1 MTFWSA
7 VILLFL
13 VLDPLGNVPI
23 FVSVLARVEPRRRT
37 RVITRELLIALLV
50 LLVFL
55 VAGEWVLRVL
65 QVTDPA
71 LTISGGVILFLI
83 ALRMIFAAPEAV
95 FGEEPGEEPFIVP
108 LAVPLVAGPSALAM
122 VLLLVARDPRRIAM
136 WLAALLVAWFA
147 TAVILLLSAPLS
159 RALGSRGLAAIARL
173 MGLILITV
181 AVQLFL
187 NGLSRFLQ
195 LTA

>member
-1 MTFWSA
+1 MSFWSA

-37 RVITRELLIALLV
+37 RVVARELTIALAV

-55 VAGEWVLRVL
+55 VAGEWVLRLL

-71 LTISGGVILFLI
+71 LTIAGGVILFLI
-83 ALRMIFAAPEAV
+83 ALRMIFAGPEAV

-122 VLLLVARDPRRIAM
+122 VLLLVARDPARIAM
-136 WLAALLVAWFA
+136 WLAALLMAWFA
-147 TAVILLLSAPLS
+147 TSVILLLSAPLS
-159 RALGSRGLAAIARL
+159 RALGSRGLAAMARL
-173 MGLILITV
+173 MGLILVTV

-187 NGLSRFLQ
+187 NGLRSFLHF
-195 LTA
+195 TA

>member
-1 MTFWSA
+1 MSFWSA

-37 RVITRELLIALLV
+37 RVVARELTIALAV

-55 VAGEWVLRVL
+55 VAGEWVLRLL

-71 LTISGGVILFLI
+71 LTIAGGVILFLI
-83 ALRMIFAAPEAV
+83 ALRMIFAGPEAV

-122 VLLLVARDPRRIAM
+122 VLLLVARDPARIAM
-136 WLAALLVAWFA
+136 WLAALLMAWFA
-147 TAVILLLSAPLS
+147 SSVILLLSAPLS
-159 RALGSRGLAAIARL
+159 RALGSRGLAAMARL
-173 MGLILITV
+173 MGLILVTV

-187 NGLSRFLQ
+187 NGLRSFLHF
-195 LTA
+195 TA

>member
-147 TAVILLLSAPLS
+147 TAAILLLSAPLS

>member
-1 MTFWSA
+1 MSFWSA

-37 RVITRELLIALLV
+37 RVVARELTIALAV

-55 VAGEWVLRVL
+55 VAGEWVLRLL

-71 LTISGGVILFLI
+71 LTIAGGVILFLI
-83 ALRMIFAAPEAV
+83 ALRMIFAGPEAV

-122 VLLLVARDPRRIAM
+122 VLLLVARDPARIAM
-136 WLAALLVAWFA
+136 WLAALLMAWLA
-147 TAVILLLSAPLS
+147 TSVILLLSAPLS
-159 RALGSRGLAAIARL
+159 RALGSRGLAAMARL
-173 MGLILITV
+173 MGLILVTV
-181 AVQLFL
+181 AVQLLL
-187 NGLSRFLQ
+187 NGLRSFLH

>member
-1 MTFWSA
+1 MGFWSA

-23 FVSVLARVEPRRRT
+23 FVSVLARVEPRRRL
-37 RVITRELLIALLV
+37 RVVARELIIALVV

-55 VAGEWVLRVL
+55 AAGQWVLRAL
-65 QVTDPA
+65 QVTEPT

-83 ALRMIFAAPEAV
+83 ALRMIFAAPEGV
-95 FGEEPGEEPFIVP
+95 FGEPPGEEPFIVP

-136 WLAALLVAWFA
+136 WLAALLVAWCA
-147 TAVILLLSAPLS
+147 TSAILLLSAPLS
-159 RALGSRGLAAIARL
+159 RALGTRGLAAMARL

-195 LTA
+195 HAA

>member
-37 RVITRELLIALLV
+37 LVVTRELIIALV
-50 LLVFL
+50 ILLVFL
-55 VAGEWVLRVL
+55 VAGEWVLRLL

-71 LTISGGVILFLI
+71 LTIAGGVILFLI
-83 ALRMIFAAPEAV
+83 AMRMIFAGPEAI
-95 FGEEPGEEPFIVP
+95 FGETPDEEPFIVP

-122 VLLLVARDPRRIAM
+122 VLLLVAREPRRIAM
-136 WLAALLVAWFA
+136 WLVALLVAWFA
-147 TAVILLLSAPLS
+147 TSVILLLSAPLS
-159 RALGSRGLAAIARL
+159 RALGSRGLAAMARL
-173 MGLILITV
+173 MGLILVTV

-187 NGLSRFLQ
+187 NGLSAFLK
-195 LTA
+195 